1 MILVTGATGFIGQ
14 RLTRLLM
21 KNGYKVRV
29 LCRDRK
35 RGEDMFPKADIFR
48 ADLSKPETLNGV
60 TDGIE
65 TVIHLA
71 GLVSYSKSR
80 EEIFAANV
88 DTTRNLLEQSGKV
101 KKFIFSSSV
110 AVYGKVS
117 GMADENYPTIPMN
130 PYGESKLECEKLIA
144 KSGIPYVMLRIA
156 PIYGMGSPSW
166 KKNLK
171 LMEKGFPIPKTKNLT
186 HVVHISDVLQALERS
201 IKMGE
206 GIYNIA
212 DRNPIPFM
220 DFVEIIMR
228 GLGKEP
234 KRMPMLLVKAAAR
247 AKGMGSYLN
256 VLTINRNYLIVRAED
271 ELGYRPKTNLQEE
284 VKRMVEWYRLSGS
297 G

>member
-1 MILVTGATGFIGQ
+1 MILITGATGFIGQ
-14 RLTRLLM
+14 RLTRELI
-21 KNGYKVRV
+21 KKGYKVRV

-35 RGEDMFPKADIFR
+35 RGEDVFPKAEVFR
-48 ADLSKPETLNGV
+48 GDLSKPETLDGV

-71 GLVSYSKSR
+71 GMVSYSKSR

-88 DTTRNLLEQSGKV
+88 ETTRNLLEKSGKV
-101 KKFIFSSSV
+101 KRFIFSSSV

-117 GMADENYPTIPMN
+117 GMADERYPTSPMN

-166 KKNLK
+166 QKNLK

-201 IKMGE
+201 IKRGE

-220 DFVEIIMR
+220 DFVEVIMR
-228 GLGKEP
+228 DLGKEP
-234 KRMPMLLVKAAAR
+234 KKMNMLLVKMAAR
-247 AKGMGSYLN
+247 AKGMGPYLN
-256 VLTINRNYLIVRAED
+256 VLTINRNYIIARAEK
-271 ELGYRPKTNLQEE
+271 ELGYRPKADFHKE
-284 VKRMVEWYRLSGS
+284 VKRMVEWYKLASF
-297 G
+297 